1 MELRKNW
8 LISLRTLSIKSVFN
22 RTRKRGRENHLGR
35 LRRMAGNEQGSQAIE
50 FVGVLPLFLLMILIV
65 TQFVYAGVTVVVAKQ
80 VAMEGARAAMVEL
93 TSGAN
98 YEAAVRNAAGKY
110 KVNSLSKHEY
120 ISGSDTYVTVKVTL
134 ESPIVT
140 GGLFRSSGIS
150 LPVSSEVTVRKEE
163 LE

>member
-1 MELRKNW
+1 
-8 LISLRTLSIKSVFN
+8 
-22 RTRKRGRENHLGR
+22 
-35 LRRMAGNEQGSQAIE
+35 MAGNEQGSQAIE

>member
-8 LISLRTLSIKSVFN
+8 LTNLRTLSIKSVFN
-22 RTRKRGRENHLGR
+22 RKRGRENHLGR
-35 LRRMAGNEQGSQAIE
+35 LRRLTGNEQGSQAIE

-120 ISGSDTYVTVKVTL
+120 ISGSDTFVTVKVTL

-163 LE
+163 LK